1 MPSLVATDA
10 SMLFAKNLLN
20 YLTPLVDKE
29 TGALALDLEDEIIA
43 ASLVTQNGAIIHPQI
58 KSAA

>member
-1 MPSLVATDA
+1 
-10 SMLFAKNLLN
+10 MLFAKNLLN